1 MTAGDILRALIE
13 RGGSISL
20 ACWDGIPGGV
30 IAAACAITCAAE
42 AETMKSHEVLTPSPS
57 SLRDKG
63 DAGGFAHTSPF
74 GTGPLPVQSRSVTDW
89 SHVTA
94 RKFLASS
101 NLLQA

>member
-42 AETMKSHEVLTPSPS
+42 AETMKSHEVLTPSPP
-57 SLRDKG
+57 LRDKG
-63 DAGGFAHTSPF
+63 DAGWLYPPF
-74 GTGPLPVQSRSVTDW
+74 
-89 SHVTA
+89 H
-94 RKFLASS
+94 LA
-101 NLLQA
+101 LGHCRFRAEV